1 MGIMNLLKAKKSVN
15 DVDEYKKLLKTDL
28 SAVNKEIS
36 QLCEN
41 FNIQKSQLSDL
52 SSIGGELFEKAQKN
66 YDSFVKEH
74 IKDIETVFK

>member
-1 MGIMNLLKAKKSVN
+1 MGILNLLKAKKSIN

-41 FNIQKSQLSDL
+41 FNIQKS
-52 SSIGGELFEKAQKN
+52 
-66 YDSFVKEH
+66 
-74 IKDIETVFK
+74 

>member
-1 MGIMNLLKAKKSVN
+1 MKMLSTFRTKIIFLVMGILNLLKAKKSIN

-52 SSIGGELFEKAQKN
+52 SSIGGELFEKAK
-66 YDSFVKEH
+66 K
-74 IKDIETVFK
+74 KL